1 MSNSTPRPAITA
13 LLLAIIATLAVSGI
27 AVADPMDTLD
37 QFCGGALSSPGCL
50 QTVAA
55 YPVETGALVAI
66 IEVEKSKMASANDC
80 QNKLSAGT
88 AMFSEI
94 APYVSDVG
102 ADVSQIVKASC
113 IIAFSTKTCSGE
125 AQKIASAATDA
136 VAWALHQLDSLLGLD
151 DTPSGPTLEQNLAEY
166 WATVYEPMERPMIG
180 VPDAVYIDTASQLD
194 KKCMEEWWVTNEDEF
209 AVCRLG
215 FTKRFHTEVD
225 VLRAQYQAYLK
236 GQQEVAQA
244 KLQAEKDKL
253 QAEKDK
259 LQAAQDAT
267 IVNARM
273 IALSWARIKHDT
285 YVKQCH
291 DQACID
297 DVTATAFFYYGALAS
312 GMQKMSTSNTQVL
325 TSTNAAYEP
334 IFKQQIAKD
343 EARRVS
349 RLSRSKEQI
358 SLLLA
363 PRQARLQHVQSVR
376 TATRAKLLALGV
388 RNGDA
393 VLRRAYRLRAHHVNV
408 RGLAWKVNARPGI
421 R

>member
-1 MSNSTPRPAITA
+1 M
-13 LLLAIIATLAVSGI
+13 
-27 AVADPMDTLD
+27 
-37 QFCGGALSSPGCL
+37 
-50 QTVAA
+50 
-55 YPVETGALVAI
+55 
-66 IEVEKSKMASANDC
+66 
-80 QNKLSAGT
+80 
-88 AMFSEI
+88 
-94 APYVSDVG
+94 
-102 ADVSQIVKASC
+102 
-113 IIAFSTKTCSGE
+113 
-125 AQKIASAATDA
+125 
-136 VAWALHQLDSLLGLD
+136 AWALHQLDSLLGLD

-180 VPDAVYIDTASQLD
+180 VPDAVYIDTASQPD

-225 VLRAQYQAYLK
+225 VLRAQYQAYMK

-267 IVNARM
+267 TVNARM

-285 YVKQCH
+285 YKKQCH